1 MAETN
6 KNATAANKAKT
17 VAKEPAKQAEEKKTA
32 KAEKEETFTR
42 ADVERLVAEAVA
54 KAVASVQQ
62 TPQVVSVAQEAPQ
75 VTLRFQCDCSP
86 EHQLMLGVN
95 GKFGIITGKS
105 GTFKVPRDA
114 FFGEF
119 RDSVVQALLASRDLV
134 VLDGLTDEER
144 ELYGVK
150 YTDGEVLEPQ
160 AFHKLLDM
168 GDELC
173 DVFPKLCMNYKEMV
187 ARRFADAFERGDRRV
202 TRDLVLKLNALSKQ
216 DYVGLPPEDIR
227 RKGLFHRIITQM
239 NIKDGE

>member
-6 KNATAANKAKT
+6 KKT
-17 VAKEPAKQAEEKKTA
+17 VADKEKVQTK
-32 KAEKEETFTR
+32 KEEMFTK
-42 ADVERLVAEAVA
+42 ADVEKLVADAVA
-54 KAVASVQQ
+54 KAVASVQ
-62 TPQVVSVAQEAPQ
+62 TPPQVVSIAQEVPQ
-75 VTLRFQCDCSP
+75 VTLRFQSDCSD
-86 EHQLMLGVN
+86 ENQLMLGVN

-160 AFHKLLDM
+160 AFNKLLDM

-173 DVFPKLCMNYKEMV
+173 TVFPKLCMNYKEMV
-187 ARRFADAFERGDRRV
+187 ARRFEDAFAKGDKRV
-202 TRDLVLKLNALSKQ
+202 TRELVKTLNELSKA
-216 DYVGLPPEDIR
+216 DFASLPPEDVR
-227 RKGLFHRIITQM
+227 RKGLFHRVITQM
-239 NIKDGE
+239 NIMDAK

>member
-6 KNATAANKAKT
+6 KKT
-17 VAKEPAKQAEEKKTA
+17 VADKEKVQTK
-32 KAEKEETFTR
+32 KEERFTR
-42 ADVERLVAEAVA
+42 ADVEKLVADAVA
-54 KAVASVQQ
+54 KAMAEAKS
-62 TPQVVSVAQEAPQ
+62 PQVVNIAQEVPQ
-75 VTLRFQCDCSP
+75 VTLRFQSDCSDVS
-86 EHQLMLGVN
+86 QLMLGVN

-119 RDSVVQALLASRDLV
+119 RDSVVQALLANRDLV

-160 AFHKLLDM
+160 AFNKLLDM

-173 DVFPKLCMNYKEMV
+173 TVFPKLCMNYKEMV
-187 ARRFADAFERGDRRV
+187 ARRFEDAFAKGDKRV
-202 TRDLVLKLNALSKQ
+202 TRELVKTLNELSKA
-216 DYVGLPPEDIR
+216 DFASLPPEDVR
-227 RKGLFHRIITQM
+227 RKGLFHRVITQM
-239 NIKDGE
+239 NIMDAK

>member
-1 MAETN
+1 MAQTN
-6 KNATAANKAKT
+6 KGATAQSKAKA
-17 VAKEPAKQAEEKKTA
+17 VAKEPVNQAEEKKTA
-32 KAEKEETFTR
+32 EAEKTFTK
-42 ADVERLVAEAVA
+42 ADVEKIVAEAVA
-54 KAVASVQQ
+54 KAMANVQQ
-62 TPQVVSVAQEAPQ
+62 APQVVSVAQEIPQ
-75 VTLRFQCDCSP
+75 VTLRFQSDCSDVS
-86 EHQLMLGVN
+86 QLMLGVN

-119 RDSVVQALLASRDLV
+119 RDSVVQALLASRELV

-160 AFHKLLDM
+160 VFHKLLDM
-168 GDELC
+168 GDEIC
-173 DVFPKLCMNYKEMV
+173 TVFPKLCMNYKEMV
-187 ARRFADAFERGDRRV
+187 ARRFADAFERGDKRV
-202 TRDLVLKLNALSKQ
+202 TRELVLKLNALSKQ
-216 DYVGLPPEDIR
+216 DYMGLPPEDTR

>member
-6 KNATAANKAKT
+6 KKT
-17 VAKEPAKQAEEKKTA
+17 VADKEKVQTK
-32 KAEKEETFTR
+32 KEEMFTR
-42 ADVERLVAEAVA
+42 ADVEKLVADAVA
-54 KAVASVQQ
+54 KAVASVQ
-62 TPQVVSVAQEAPQ
+62 TPPQVVSIAQEVPQ
-75 VTLRFQCDCSP
+75 VTLRFQSDCSD
-86 EHQLMLGVN
+86 ENQLMLGVN

-160 AFHKLLDM
+160 AFNKLLDM

-173 DVFPKLCMNYKEMV
+173 TVFPKLCMNYKQMV
-187 ARRFADAFERGDRRV
+187 ARRFEDAFAKGDKRV
-202 TRDLVLKLNALSKQ
+202 TRELVKALNELSKA
-216 DYVGLPPEDIR
+216 DFASLPPEDVR
-227 RKGLFHRIITQM
+227 RKGLFHRVITQM
-239 NIKDGE
+239 NIMDAK

>member
-6 KNATAANKAKT
+6 KKT
-17 VAKEPAKQAEEKKTA
+17 VADKEKVQTK
-32 KAEKEETFTR
+32 KEEMFTR
-42 ADVERLVAEAVA
+42 ADVEKLVADAVA
-54 KAVASVQQ
+54 KAMASVQ
-62 TPQVVSVAQEAPQ
+62 TPPQVVSIAQEVPQ
-75 VTLRFQCDCSP
+75 VTLRFQSDCSD
-86 EHQLMLGVN
+86 ENQLMLGVN

-160 AFHKLLDM
+160 AFNKLLDM

-173 DVFPKLCMNYKEMV
+173 TVFPKLCMNYKEMV
-187 ARRFADAFERGDRRV
+187 ARRFEDAFAKGDKRV
-202 TRDLVLKLNALSKQ
+202 TRELVKALNELSKA
-216 DYVGLPPEDIR
+216 DFASLPPEDVR
-227 RKGLFHRIITQM
+227 RKGLFHRVITQM
-239 NIKDGE
+239 NIMDAK

>member
-1 MAETN
+1 MAETG
-6 KNATAANKAKT
+6 KKETAAAKAKT
-17 VAKEPAKQAEEKKTA
+17 AAKETQEKKTA
-32 KAEKEETFTR
+32 AGGEQMFTK
-42 ADVERLVAEAVA
+42 ADVEKLVAEAVA
-54 KAVASVQQ
+54 KAVAGVQQ
-62 TPQVVSVAQEAPQ
+62 TPQVVSVAQEVPQ
-75 VTLRFQCDCSP
+75 VTLRFQSECSP
-86 EHQLMLGVN
+86 ENQLMLGVN

-105 GTFKVPRDA
+105 GTFKVARDA

-119 RDSVVQALLASRDLV
+119 RDSVVQALLANRDLV
-134 VLDGLTDEER
+134 VIDGLTDEER

-173 DVFPKLCMNYKEMV
+173 AIFPKLCMNYKEMV

-202 TRDLVLKLNALSKQ
+202 TRELVLKLNALSKQ
-216 DYVGLPPEDIR
+216 DYVGLPPEDVR

-239 NIKDGE
+239 NIRDGE

>member
-6 KNATAANKAKT
+6 KKT
-17 VAKEPAKQAEEKKTA
+17 VADKEKVQTK
-32 KAEKEETFTR
+32 KEEMFTR
-42 ADVERLVAEAVA
+42 ADVEKLVADAVA
-54 KAVASVQQ
+54 KAMASVQ
-62 TPQVVSVAQEAPQ
+62 TPPQVVSIAQEVPQ
-75 VTLRFQCDCSP
+75 VTLRFQSDCSD
-86 EHQLMLGVN
+86 ENQLMLGVN

-134 VLDGLTDEER
+134 VLGGLTDEER

-160 AFHKLLDM
+160 AFNKLLDM

-173 DVFPKLCMNYKEMV
+173 TVFPKLCMNYKEMV
-187 ARRFADAFERGDRRV
+187 ARRFEDAFAKGDKRV
-202 TRDLVLKLNALSKQ
+202 TRELVKALNELSKA
-216 DYVGLPPEDIR
+216 DFASLPPEDVR
-227 RKGLFHRIITQM
+227 RKGLFHRVITQM
-239 NIKDGE
+239 NIMDAK

>member
-6 KNATAANKAKT
+6 KKT
-17 VAKEPAKQAEEKKTA
+17 VADKEKVQTK
-32 KAEKEETFTR
+32 KEEMFTR
-42 ADVERLVAEAVA
+42 ADVEKLVADAVA
-54 KAVASVQQ
+54 KAMASVQ
-62 TPQVVSVAQEAPQ
+62 TPPQVVSIAQEVPQ
-75 VTLRFQCDCSP
+75 VTLRFQSDCSD
-86 EHQLMLGVN
+86 ENQLMLGVN

-144 ELYGVK
+144 ALYGVK

-160 AFHKLLDM
+160 AFNKLLDM

-173 DVFPKLCMNYKEMV
+173 AVFPKLCMNYKEMV
-187 ARRFADAFERGDRRV
+187 ARRFEDAFAKGDKRV
-202 TRDLVLKLNALSKQ
+202 TRELVKALNELSKA
-216 DYVGLPPEDIR
+216 DFASLPPEDVR
-227 RKGLFHRIITQM
+227 RKGLFHRVITQM
-239 NIKDGE
+239 NIMDAK

>member
-6 KNATAANKAKT
+6 KRT
-17 VAKEPAKQAEEKKTA
+17 VSDKEKVQTK
-32 KAEKEETFTR
+32 KEEMFTR
-42 ADVERLVAEAVA
+42 ADVEKLVADAVA
-54 KAVASVQQ
+54 KAMASVQ
-62 TPQVVSVAQEAPQ
+62 TPPQVVSIAQEVPQ
-75 VTLRFQCDCSP
+75 VTLRFQSDCSD
-86 EHQLMLGVN
+86 ENQLMLGVN

-160 AFHKLLDM
+160 AFNKLLDM

-173 DVFPKLCMNYKEMV
+173 AVFPKLCMNYKEMV
-187 ARRFADAFERGDRRV
+187 ARRFEDAFAKGDKRV
-202 TRDLVLKLNALSKQ
+202 TRELVKALNELSKA
-216 DYVGLPPEDIR
+216 DFASLPPEDVR
-227 RKGLFHRIITQM
+227 RKGLFHRVITQM
-239 NIKDGE
+239 NIVDAK

>member
-6 KNATAANKAKT
+6 KKT
-17 VAKEPAKQAEEKKTA
+17 VADKEKVQTK
-32 KAEKEETFTR
+32 KEEMFTR
-42 ADVERLVAEAVA
+42 ADVEKLVADAVA
-54 KAVASVQQ
+54 KAMASVQ
-62 TPQVVSVAQEAPQ
+62 TPPQVVSIAQEVPQ
-75 VTLRFQCDCSP
+75 VTLRFQSDCSD
-86 EHQLMLGVN
+86 ENQLMLGVN

-160 AFHKLLDM
+160 AFNKLLDM

-173 DVFPKLCMNYKEMV
+173 TVFPKLCMNYKQMV
-187 ARRFADAFERGDRRV
+187 ARRFEDAFAKGDKRV
-202 TRDLVLKLNALSKQ
+202 TRELVKALNELSKA
-216 DYVGLPPEDIR
+216 DFASLPPEDVR
-227 RKGLFHRIITQM
+227 CKGLFHRVITQM
-239 NIKDGE
+239 NIMDAK